1 MQRKNLD
8 DLTANKQFNML
19 IDKFT
24 SYIRTSSQNGI
35 TTVNNSIMA
44 ISYPHHDKH
53 KLTFIFADGVKN
65 TLWLPENKEPHWSE
79 NEPKT
84 NVVLSPTA
92 FKESLKEQV
101 VKDLYTQ

>member
-24 SYIRTSSQNGI
+24 SYIRTSSQDGI

-44 ISYPHHDKH
+44 NSYPLHDKH
-53 KLTFIFADGVKN
+53 KLTFTFADGIKN
-65 TLWLPENKEPHWSE
+65 TLWLPEDIEPYWTKD
-79 NEPKT
+79 EPKT

-101 VKDLYTQ
+101 IKNLY

>member
-8 DLTANKQFNML
+8 DLTTNKQFNML
-19 IDKFT
+19 IDRFT
-24 SYIRTSSQNGI
+24 SYIRKSSQDGV
-35 TTVNNSIMA
+35 TTVNNSIMS
-44 ISYPHHDKH
+44 ISYPHDKH

-65 TLWLPENKEPHWSE
+65 TLWLPEDIEPYWTKD
-79 NEPKT
+79 EPKT

-92 FKESLKEQV
+92 LKESLKEQV